1 VTWAR
6 LDVHARSTLAA
17 AIDVVTGELT
27 RARFGGGHE
36 EVLPP
41 PQTNSRKPSPMPPD
55 ATPASVSIG
64 AAATRS
70 RLTRWQLIG

>member
-1 VTWAR
+1 LTWAG
-6 LDVHARSTLAA
+6 LDVHARSTHAA

-36 EVLPP
+36 EVVPP
-41 PQTNSRKPSPMPPD
+41 PQTDSRKPSRIPPD

-64 AAATRS
+64 AAVTRS